1 MNGLLLFQKG
11 SDIWSSDGTVSGTAV
26 LASGAEFLAASGGKL
41 YFRSSTHLWAT
52 DGTIPGTVELTD
64 FSVSLH
70 QCVSGAC
77 YFSDNTSGLHGL
89 WKTDGTPGGTL
100 ELAPLD
106 LNGTT
111 LEFVDVGGTVFFPV
125 SSVLWKTNGTPGGT
139 VPVADVAFPRR
150 LVSAYGQLFFNSQD
164 QLWRSNGTTAGTELV
179 KSFGTGQVLAV
190 ITVVDGRLLLKVDEP
205 ACMISFPC
213 PRGWHLYRSDG
224 TPTGTQLVADLAQT
238 HFPCPSPLC
247 VGLTLA
253 PRNSMVIGEE
263 WFFAALDTASLSP
276 ALWVATHVF
285 FSDVAPDHWA
295 FSWVERLAEAGI
307 TVGCNPELYCP
318 DQSVTRAQMA
328 IFIERAKHG
337 PGFTRPPGTGTV
349 FADVP
354 ASYWALDWI
363 EQLLRRRRDE
373 RLRDGPAGLLPGG
386 RGHPRGDGG
395 LPAESQARG
404 LVHAAPGGWGHGVLG
419 CPGGAL
425 GGGVDR
431 PARGGGDHE
440 RVRRRRILPGRAGDA
455 RGDGR
460 VPGEGVRACRSG
472 GGASSGGGSA
482 RHERSRTEP
491 ASEGLVSEAAT
502 GRDRDRG
509 RLGSPSGAAGAG
521 PGQDGGGRREARR
534 TATLRITLEDRAER
548 SIFR

>member
-1 MNGLLLFQKG
+1 MG
-11 SDIWSSDGTVSGTAV
+11 WSSPCVHAV
-26 LASGAEFLAASGGKL
+26 RIDLVHGVHWQTMLAVAASGGKL

-77 YFSDNTSGLHGL
+77 YFSDNTLGMHGL

-139 VPVADVAFPRR
+139 VPVADVALPGQ
-150 LVSAYGQLFFNSQD
+150 LVSAYGQLFFISQD
-164 QLWRSNGTTAGTELV
+164 QLWISNGTTAGTELV
-179 KSFGTGQVLAV
+179 KSFGTGQALAV

-247 VGLTLA
+247 VALTLA
-253 PRNSMVIGEE
+253 PKNSMVIGGK
-263 WFFAALDTASLSP
+263 WFFAALDGAPLSP
-276 ALWVATHVF
+276 GLWVATHVF
-285 FSDVAPDHWA
+285 FGDVAPDYWA
-295 FSWVERLAEAGI
+295 FSWVERLAEAGL
-307 TVGCNPELYCP
+307 TAGCNPERYCP
-318 DQSVTRAQMA
+318 DDPVTRAQMA
-328 IFIERAKHG
+328 IFLERAKNR
-337 PGFTRPPGTGTV
+337 PGLH
-349 FADVP
+349 P
-354 ASYWALDWI
+354 AARDGDGLRRRAGLVLGARLDRAA
-363 EQLLRRRRDE
+363 LRRRRDE
-373 RLRDGPAGLLPGG
+373 RLRDGPARLLPGG
-386 RGHPRGDGG
+386 RGHPRADGG

-404 LVHAAPGGWGHGVLG
+404 LVHAAPGGRGHGVLG

-440 RVRRRRILPGRAGDA
+440 WVRRRRILPGRGGDS

-460 VPGEGVRACRSG
+460 VPGEGVQPAL
-472 GGASSGGGSA
+472 AMVPAAGGGSVW
-482 RHERSRTEP
+482 P
-491 ASEGLVSEAAT
+491 
-502 GRDRDRG
+502 
-509 RLGSPSGAAGAG
+509 
-521 PGQDGGGRREARR
+521 
-534 TATLRITLEDRAER
+534 
-548 SIFR
+548 